1 MVASTF
7 ILESIHASVIFL
19 ALFSAVAIPIID
31 TFVLVVISLSL
42 DTDMERQGDVFDG
55 TELSTVVQM
64 LVLQSEKVPL
74 PATKIQRKKNNDG
87 M

>member
-7 ILESIHASVIFL
+7 VLASIHASVIFL
-19 ALFSAVAIPIID
+19 TLFSAVAIPIIA

-42 DTDMERQGDVFDG
+42 DTDMERQGNVFDG

-74 PATKIQRKKNNDG
+74 PATKIQRKKMLEG
-87 M
+87 K